1 MILIIKKYYSNL
13 RAETTFD
20 LGYMAWEGN
29 PVLRTFHGKL

>member
-1 MILIIKKYYSNL
+1 MILIIKKYSNL

-29 PVLRTFHGKL
+29 PVLQTFHGKL